1 MPTGQSTFWWPIS
14 SLTGSGALLFH
25 LQGMLLLLLSSLV
38 PVSSLPPLSH
48 GWMQCPHR
56 GLTTTREDLMIWLG
70 ATQGA
75 APRGQQCPGPHAV
88 LLSCAPSSGRFEPLH
103 GWDALSLLSLGWL
116 ISYSDR
122 GGSERSSPDKTLGSV
137 IKMPIRMLQFPYCS
151 WKTPCLQPANRG
163 SIPSS

>member
-1 MPTGQSTFWWPIS
+1 
-14 SLTGSGALLFH
+14 
-25 LQGMLLLLLSSLV
+25 
-38 PVSSLPPLSH
+38 
-48 GWMQCPHR
+48 
-56 GLTTTREDLMIWLG
+56 MIWLG

-88 LLSCAPSSGRFEPLH
+88 LRSCAPFSGRFGPLH

-122 GGSERSSPDKTLGSV
+122 EGSERSSPDKPLGSV
-137 IKMPIRMLQFPYCS
+137 IKMPLRMLQLPCCF
-151 WKTPCLQPANRG
+151 WKTPCLQPANSG